1 MSAAGRLTLAQ
12 WLSPAFPVGGFAF
25 SQGLEWA
32 IARGEVGTAEALR
45 RWLEGCLAQGA
56 GRSDAILLCLA
67 LRGAVPEAALDDL
80 ARALAPSRER
90 LEETEAQG
98 AAFAAAVGVLGMQVA
113 AAPYP
118 LAVGRA
124 ARGLGLEAAEVAA
137 LWLQAQAT
145 NLVQIAVRL
154 VPLGQGDGQ
163 RVLTALQPLILALAE
178 EAAQAGPEEFG
189 SATFRADLAS
199 MQHETM
205 EVRLCRT

>member
-1 MSAAGRLTLAQ
+1 MTAAARLTLAQ

-32 IARGEVGTAEALR
+32 IARGELATGAA
-45 RWLEGCLAQGA
+45 LEGWLADTLAFGA
-56 GRSDAILLCLA
+56 GRNDAILLCLA
-67 LRGAVPEAALDDL
+67 LRGALPEAQLDDL

-90 LEETEAQG
+90 LEETLAQG
-98 AAFAAAVGVLGMQVA
+98 TAFAAAAAAVGVKVA
-113 AAPYP
+113 PAAYP

-124 ARGLGLEAAEVAA
+124 ARSLDLPAPEIAA
-137 LWLQAQAT
+137 LWLQAQAS
-145 NLVQIAVRL
+145 NLTQIAVRL

-163 RVLTALQPLILALAE
+163 RVLAALQPLLLAVAA
-178 EAAQAGPEEFG
+178 EAAPAGPEALG
-189 SATFRADLAS
+189 SAAFRADLAA